1 MNRPSTWQ
9 TIVFIVAMLTT
20 ACVSSNPLTAASAG
34 KISKEDLK
42 TILDDPDVVI
52 LDVRTGK
59 DWSSSEFKIKGA
71 VRANPREFDSWATAY
86 PKTKKIVLYC
96 A

>member
-1 MNRPSTWQ
+1 MNRPSTCIP
-9 TIVFIVAMLTT
+9 IVFLTAILTT
-20 ACVSSNPLTAASAG
+20 IAFSISPLAAADIE

-42 TILDDPDVVI
+42 TMLNNPDVVI

-71 VRANPREFDSWATAY
+71 VRANPRDFDGWATAY
-86 PKTKKIVLYC
+86 PKAKKLVLY
-96 A
+96 